1 MSLPSWLKVRA
12 PNMDKLAE
20 MDSTLRKGSLN
31 TVCESAIC
39 PNLGECFSRK
49 TATFLIMGN
58 ICTRNCRFCA
68 VKKGDVMELDSEE
81 PLRLAEAVS
90 QLELRYVVIT
100 SVTRDD
106 LDDGG
111 ASHFLAC
118 VKAIKKVSPETL
130 IEVLIPDFWGSKD
143 ILLTIIGAKP
153 SVVNHN
159 IETVSRLYPL
169 VRSEA
174 NYQRSLNV
182 LSTLKQCGASIITK
196 SGLMLGLGE
205 KKSEVIKTMQDLRQA
220 NCDLLTIGQ
229 YLSPSNNHMPVSRY
243 YTPEEFNY
251 FKEVGMN
258 LGFKYVASAPLV
270 RSSYHAWES
279 FKAAEELTIF

>member
-1 MSLPSWLKVRA
+1 MSLPAWLKVKA

-20 MDSTLRKGSLN
+20 MDSTLRKSSLN

-58 ICTRNCRFCA
+58 ICTRNCSFCA
-68 VKKGDVMELDSEE
+68 VKKGDVIELDSEE
-81 PLRLAEAVS
+81 PLRLAEAVR
-90 QLELRYVVIT
+90 QLKLRYVVIT

-111 ASHFLAC
+111 ASHFVAC
-118 VKAIKKVSPETL
+118 VKAIEKVSPDTL

-143 ILLTIIGAKP
+143 ILLTVIGARP
-153 SVVNHN
+153 SVINHN
-159 IETVSRLYPL
+159 IETVSRLYPQ
-169 VRSEA
+169 VRNEA

-182 LSTLKQCGASIITK
+182 LSTAKQCGEHIITK

-205 KKSEVIKTMQDLRQA
+205 KKNEIIKTMQDLRQV

-229 YLSPSNNHMPVSRY
+229 YLSPTNNHAPVSRY
-243 YTPEEFNY
+243 YTPEEFDY
-251 FKEVGMN
+251 FKEVGMD

-270 RSSYHAWES
+270 RSSYHAWEAY
-279 FKAAEELTIF
+279 KAAERLTTF